1 MVKLLNNQKEDRVAN
16 IIYKIFRFQEN
27 FTHIKEVNNPHIS
40 PCIYAMWHSH
50 QLCIH
55 GISDKEK
62 LNVLI
67 SRSRDGSI
75 IASVVEKWGFKTIRG
90 SKGKKGA
97 VEASMQMISALKAG
111 ENCAMMVDGPKGPA
125 KVVKDG
131 VVKVAKLS
139 GVPIVPVYW
148 YSTNFNFVQFP
159 SWDKLRMPILD
170 VNLVNL
176 YGDPIYVTEESDVEE
191 VRQKIQT
198 SLEELERKIPEVYKE
213 VYRFGRWKR
222 KRSESS
228 QYKWNPQSGT

>member
-55 GISDKEK
+55 GIPDKEK

-97 VEASMQMISALKAG
+97 VEATMQMITALKSG

-125 KVVKDG
+125 KIAKDG
-131 VVKVAKLS
+131 IIKIAKLS
-139 GVPIVPVYW
+139 EAPIVPVVW
-148 YSTNFNFVQFP
+148 FSPNFNFASLP
-159 SWDKLRMPILD
+159 SWDKFKMPIFD
-170 VNLVNL
+170 VKLINL
-176 YGDPIYVTEESDVEE
+176 YGDPIYVSEQDDCRACQIKLQES
-191 VRQKIQT
+191 
-198 SLEELERKIPEVYKE
+198 LNELESRAAKVYKE
-213 VYRFGRWKR
+213 VYMKKFVNFWHF
-222 KRSESS
+222 
-228 QYKWNPQSGT
+228 